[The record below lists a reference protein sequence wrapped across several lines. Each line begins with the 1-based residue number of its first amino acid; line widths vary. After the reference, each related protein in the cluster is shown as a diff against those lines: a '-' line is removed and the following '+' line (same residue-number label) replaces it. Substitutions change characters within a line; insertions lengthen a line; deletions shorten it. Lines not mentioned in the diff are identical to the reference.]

1 MTGVN
6 VPPVLNGTASAKSF
20 GTCPASSSAIFV
32 SSPSDSRLQEAAELF
47 FGDERGP
54 DRLEP
59 TTDDF
64 VTDVTK
70 PVRINL
76 LDSGNDNDGDE
87 LNRWPLCSVP
97 TLMRRQVEAYGDRLA
112 LHGYD
117 EDNRWV
123 IRVPILVLNKNSVDP
138 KMKLM
143 TTAF

>member
-6 VPPVLNGTASAKSF
+6 VPVVLNVEASAKSL
-20 GTCPASSSAIFV
+20 GTSHASSSAIFV
-32 SSPSDSRLQEAAELF
+32 SSSSDFKLQEAAELF
-47 FGDERGP
+47 VGVERGP

-76 LDSGNDNDGDE
+76 VHLGNDNDGDE
-87 LNRWPLCSVP
+87 LSRWPLCSVP
-97 TLMRRQVEAYGDRLA
+97 TLMRRQVEAHGDRLA

-117 EDNRWV
+117 EDNR
-123 IRVPILVLNKNSVDP
+123 
-138 KMKLM
+138 
-143 TTAF
+143 